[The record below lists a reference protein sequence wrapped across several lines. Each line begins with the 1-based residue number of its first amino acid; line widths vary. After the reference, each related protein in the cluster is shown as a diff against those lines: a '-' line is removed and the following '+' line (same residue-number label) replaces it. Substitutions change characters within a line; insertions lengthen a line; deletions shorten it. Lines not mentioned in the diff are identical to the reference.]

1 MLRFSACL
9 FKPPS
14 RKTLIGQLSQAFTS
28 SSADFCKDGAAGD
41 IAEDDDCIV
50 VTSQPYRGPDGS
62 FKGTVSEYGL
72 GAFLCGLSILVF
84 PQCSYST

>member
-1 MLRFSACL
+1 MTIAAAPPIWMLRFSACL

-14 RKTLIGQLSQAFTS
+14 RKTLIGQLSQAFTR

-41 IAEDDDCIV
+41 IAE
-50 VTSQPYRGPDGS
+50 
-62 FKGTVSEYGL
+62 GTVSEYGL